1 MRPMDTNWFPRLLE
15 VIDRDPRSKRQLSKD
30 AGLGDN
36 FVQQMIK
43 NGKQPGA
50 ENLQA
55 LLDAL
60 GYTHMIYIL
69 TGIQI
74 GPEDEEAVKTLLSLT
89 PALRQKATELF
100 QQVEAEG
107 DA

>member
-1 MRPMDTNWFPRLLE
+1 MHAMDTNWFPRLLE
-15 VIDRDPRSKRQLSKD
+15 VIAADPRSKRQLSKD

-36 FVQQMIK
+36 YVQQMIK

-50 ENLQA
+50 ENLQS

-60 GYTHMIYIL
+60 GYSQMIYIL

-74 GPEDEEAVKTLLSLT
+74 APEDEAAVKALLSLK
-89 PALRQKATELF
+89 PATRRKATELF
-100 QQVEAEG
+100 LQVEAEG

>member
-1 MRPMDTNWFPRLLE
+1 MRPMDKNWFPRLIE
-15 VIDRDPRSKRQLSKD
+15 VIDADPRSKRQLSKD
-30 AGLGDN
+30 AGLGEN

-50 ENLQA
+50 ENLQS

-60 GYTHMIYIL
+60 GYAQMIYIL

-74 GPEDEEAVKTLLSLT
+74 GPEDEEAVKALLSLK
-89 PALRQKATELF
+89 PATRQKATELF
-100 QQVEAEG
+100 LQVEAEG
-107 DA
+107 GA